1 MGKGGERMPT
11 ADINYFA
18 VIVAAAVNMG
28 LGAFWYSM
36 SGFGKQW
43 MKLSGITKEDI
54 EKAKKAG
61 MAKSYAIAA
70 AGSLVMAY
78 VLSYIVDFA
87 QAQTIIAGVLSG
99 LWIWL
104 GFVATVLLGSV
115 LWENKSWNLYAIN
128 AGYYLVSLM
137 IMGVILAVW
146 G

>member
-1 MGKGGERMPT
+1 MAEV
-11 ADINYFA
+11 NYIA
-18 VIVAAAVNMG
+18 IIVAAAVNMG

-36 SGFGKQW
+36 PGFGKQW
-43 MKLSGITKEDI
+43 IKLSGITKEDM

-61 MAKSYAIAA
+61 MSKSYAIST

-78 VLSYIVDFA
+78 VLAIVLRLA
-87 QAQTIIAGVLSG
+87 QAHTISAGLLG
-99 LWIWL
+99 GFWIWL

-137 IMGVILAVW
+137 IMGAILALW

>member
-1 MGKGGERMPT
+1 MPQ
-11 ADINYFA
+11 ADINYLA
-18 VIVAAAVNMG
+18 VIVVAAVNMG

-61 MAKSYAIAA
+61 MSKSYAIST

-78 VLSYIVDFA
+78 VLSYIVDFS
-87 QAQTIIAGVLSG
+87 QTQTIIAGMLSG
-99 LWIWL
+99 FWVWL

-128 AGYYLVSLM
+128 TCYYLVSLI
-137 IMGVILAVW
+137 IMGAILAIW
-146 G
+146 S

>member
-1 MGKGGERMPT
+1 MPQ
-11 ADINYFA
+11 ADINYLA
-18 VIVAAAVNMG
+18 VIVVAAVNMG

-61 MAKSYAIAA
+61 MSKSYAIST

-78 VLSYIVDFA
+78 VLSYIVDFS
-87 QAQTIIAGVLSG
+87 QAQTIIAGMLSG
-99 LWIWL
+99 FWVWL

-128 AGYYLVSLM
+128 TCYYLVSLI
-137 IMGVILAVW
+137 IMGAILAIW
-146 G
+146 S

>member
-1 MGKGGERMPT
+1 MPQ
-11 ADINYFA
+11 ADINYLA
-18 VIVAAAVNMG
+18 VIVVAAVNMG

-61 MAKSYAIAA
+61 MSKSYAIST

-78 VLSYIVDFA
+78 VLSYIVDFS
-87 QAQTIIAGVLSG
+87 QAQTIIAGMLSG
-99 LWIWL
+99 FWVWL

-128 AGYYLVSLM
+128 TCYYLVSLI
-137 IMGVILAVW
+137 IMGAILAVW
-146 G
+146 S